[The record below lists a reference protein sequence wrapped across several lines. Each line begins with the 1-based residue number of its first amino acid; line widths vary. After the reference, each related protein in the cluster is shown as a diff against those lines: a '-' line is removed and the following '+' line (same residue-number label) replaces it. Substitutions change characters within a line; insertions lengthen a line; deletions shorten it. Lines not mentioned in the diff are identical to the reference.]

1 MRVYLVAESN
11 ESETA
16 RFSRAAV
23 IDDLGGFDG
32 KTARLHPLL
41 KLDVR

>member
-1 MRVYLVAESN
+1 MRVNFIAESN
-11 ESETA
+11 ESESA

-32 KTARLHPLL
+32 KPARLHPLL